1 MMATTTT
8 PVVAVAPKKTA
19 ELFSTAVYGGCVA
32 RALDALAALDACV
45 RADLLCGPVA
55 PESAP
60 RPIVRS
66 HAGSLYEAD
75 TLTWRFYHANAGCVV
90 HAINNEAYGTALA
103 RALYANLI
111 FDLEEEEEGNNE
123 EEDAYLILMRAA
135 PPLLDRVRAALL
147 NVRSTLRALS
157 SSSVDTRLRATAP
170 SCAACARRC
179 AATRG
184 ARAPWG
190 ASWRPSCRH
199 ST

>member
-1 MMATTTT
+1 MATTT
-8 PVVAVAPKKTA
+8 PVVVGVVAQKTA
-19 ELFSTAVYGGCVA
+19 ELFPAAVYGGRLA
-32 RALDALAALDACV
+32 RALDALAALDARV
-45 RADLLCGPVA
+45 RADLLRGPVA
-55 PESAP
+55 PETVP
-60 RPIVRS
+60 FVRP
-66 HAGSLYEAD
+66 HAGLLYEAD